1 MVTAAQTKPVTF
13 GQMFHAAIKLGHYS
27 EKTELTYWHWVKRF
41 SKFHE
46 GRPLR
51 EMGGAEIREFLT
63 YLAMELQVSAKTQDQ
78 AMHSLLFC
86 YQKVLKQQIPWITGI
101 VRAKQYEAVPVVLTR
116 SEVADI
122 FECLSGLQLVVAR
135 LLYGCGMRIS
145 EPLNLR
151 IKDLD
156 FGMSQIH
163 IRGGKGGKDRRVMMP
178 ESLKPELELQVERA
192 RLIYERDRLDNVAG
206 VELPGAFG
214 RKDRGASTSFIW
226 FWLFPAS
233 NLSRDPRDGEIRRHH
248 IDRGMIQRAV
258 KIAVMRA
265 GIRKRVTCH
274 TYRHSFAT
282 HLLEDGYDIR
292 TVQELLGHRDVKT
305 TQIYTHV
312 LNKGAGG
319 VISPLDR

>member
-1 MVTAAQTKPVTF
+1 
-13 GQMFHAAIKLGHYS
+13 
-27 EKTELTYWHWVKRF
+27 
-41 SKFHE
+41 
-46 GRPLR
+46 
-51 EMGGAEIREFLT
+51 
-63 YLAMELQVSAKTQDQ
+63 
-78 AMHSLLFC
+78 
-86 YQKVLKQQIPWITGI
+86 
-101 VRAKQYEAVPVVLTR
+101 
-116 SEVADI
+116 
-122 FECLSGLQLVVAR
+122 
-135 LLYGCGMRIS
+135 
-145 EPLNLR
+145 
-151 IKDLD
+151 
-156 FGMSQIH
+156 
-163 IRGGKGGKDRRVMMP
+163 
-178 ESLKPELELQVERA
+178 LKPELELQVERA